1 MNIEPV
7 RPDLNFGYDP
17 LDNLYDVIAELRE
30 AGHRVVPVNYID
42 GIAWLLL
49 RYDDVDAAFADEANL
64 PGAPA
69 YQRHSEPAQ
78 GRTVQ
83 AMRGEEHRINR
94 ALVSAAFQP
103 GKVRQL
109 ATSLLVPV
117 ANRLIDDF
125 PASGSVDLVP
135 AYTHAYPFSVI
146 SEMVGIPPEDR
157 DNFMRLILLLFRYP
171 WEPERALQAR
181 AEVTAYLQ
189 TVLDRRRQSPSDDL
203 ISLLAEAEV
212 EGRKLTDEE
221 IFSFIRLLYPAGA
234 ETTYLVMGAMMGEI
248 LADRVLYERLRDH
261 PTERA
266 AAVEEALRKHAPT
279 ALLPRYTEQ
288 DVTIGGVNIPADSWL
303 LFGVGPS
310 GHDPDV
316 FEDPESFR
324 LDRGANR
331 HIAFGKGQHFCLGTH
346 LAREEL
352 RISLSLLL
360 DRLPGLRLA
369 EGANPH
375 PTGAV
380 LRGVHSLPVEY
391 DAVLPARDYVATR
404 QSVSG

>member
-7 RPDLNFGYDP
+7 RPDINFGYDP

-49 RYDDVDAAFADEANL
+49 RYDDVDAAFSDEENL

-69 YQRHSEPAQ
+69 YRRHSEPAQ

-83 AMRGEEHRINR
+83 AMQGEEHRINR

-103 GKVRQL
+103 GKVRQHVATLL
-109 ATSLLVPV
+109 APA
-117 ANRLIDDF
+117 ANRLIDAF
-125 PASGSVDLVP
+125 PASGSVDLVK
-135 AYTHAYPFSVI
+135 AFTHAYPFTVI

-157 DNFMRLILLLFRYP
+157 ETFMDLILLLFRYP

-189 TVLDRRRQSPSDDL
+189 VILDRHRESPCDDL
-203 ISLLAEAEV
+203 ISMLAEAEV
-212 EGRKLTDEE
+212 EGRRLTDEE

-234 ETTYLVMGAMMGEI
+234 ETTYLAMGAMMGEV
-248 LADRVLYERLRDH
+248 LADRALYEHLRDT
-261 PTERA
+261 PADRN

-279 ALLPRYTEQ
+279 ALLPRYTEH
-288 DVTIGGVNIPADSWL
+288 DVTIGGVQIPADSWL
-303 LFGVGPS
+303 LYGIGPS

-316 FEDPESFR
+316 FKDPESFR

-331 HIAFGKGQHFCLGTH
+331 HITFGKGQHFCLGSH

-352 RISLSLLL
+352 RIALSLLL

-369 EGANPH
+369 EGTNPR
-375 PTGAV
+375 PTGGG
-380 LRGVHSLPVEY
+380 LRGVHSLQVEY
-391 DAVLPARDYVATR
+391 DAVLPARDYTATR